1 MKQRENTSTEEC
13 KFNLGAIPKFN
24 IPELKISFIRN
35 KDKLWNKK
43 ITKPEDA
50 ALIMKSL
57 FPKEEIEAQE
67 QAIVLYLDNSG
78 KVIGYYRHSKGGL
91 TATIIDIRLILSVAL
106 KCLCTKIVLAHNHPS
121 GNMNPSESDKK
132 ITTKLKQSAKVMD
145 IALLDHLIIGKNG
158 YYSFEAEKS
167 FPLEGIKNYN
177 QKFETNT
184 ILCGDVISELKKL
197 PDNSIDCVITSPP
210 YWQLRDYGF
219 KTQWGLEKT
228 FKEYLSNLWQMMD
241 EIHRVL
247 KPRGSV
253 WINLGDTYFGSGNG
267 SGQNPLD
274 DNNLRKSKGYLIT
287 PSKPNDDKS
296 NGLKKKCQVLI
307 PHRFAIGCVDRGWI
321 VRNDIIWA
329 KPNGLP
335 ESARDRFSKK
345 HEYIFLLV
353 KQPDYYFD
361 LDAVRDPHKENSKK
375 RIKYRMTAYGGD
387 TKNKK
392 GAFGKGEKN
401 GGTLKKL
408 SLNPKG
414 KNPGDVSDFWAI
426 STKHGNAKHYA
437 TFNSDLI
444 TKPILA
450 GCPKGGI
457 ILDPFCGSG
466 TTGVKA
472 IQLGRK
478 FIGIDGK
485 KEYCDIARKSIR
497 DAALIGNEKTNI
509 KVLFNQ
515 LKSLNFKQV
524 A

>member
-1 MKQRENTSTEEC
+1 
-13 KFNLGAIPKFN
+13 
-24 IPELKISFIRN
+24 
-35 KDKLWNKK
+35 
-43 ITKPEDA
+43 
-50 ALIMKSL
+50 
-57 FPKEEIEAQE
+57 
-67 QAIVLYLDNSG
+67 
-78 KVIGYYRHSKGGL
+78 
-91 TATIIDIRLILSVAL
+91 
-106 KCLCTKIVLAHNHPS
+106 
-121 GNMNPSESDKK
+121 
-132 ITTKLKQSAKVMD
+132 MD
-145 IALLDHLIIGKNG
+145 IALLDHFIIGKEG
-158 YYSFEAEKS
+158 YYSFEEEAS
-167 FPLEGIKNYN
+167 FPLEGTKHFRNKI
-177 QKFETNT
+177 EPNT
-184 ILCGDVISELKKL
+184 ILCGDVISELKKI
-197 PDNSIDCVITSPP
+197 PNSSIDCVITSPP

-219 KTQWGLEKT
+219 KSQWGLEKN
-228 FKEYLSNLWQMMD
+228 FNEYLSNLWSMMD
-241 EIHRVL
+241 ELYRVL
-247 KPRGSV
+247 KPKGTV

-287 PSKPNDDKS
+287 PSKPNADKS

-335 ESARDRFSKK
+335 ESAKDRFSKK

-361 LDAVRDPHKENSKK
+361 LNAVRDPHKAASKE
-375 RIKYRMTAYGGD
+375 RIKYRMTAFGGD
-387 TKNKK
+387 VKNKK

-401 GGTLKKL
+401 GGTLKRI
-408 SLNPKG
+408 SLNPNG

-426 STKHGNAKHYA
+426 TTKHGNAKHYA

-472 IQLGRK
+472 IELGRK

-485 KEYCDIARKSIR
+485 KEYCDIARKNIR
-497 DAALIGNEKTNI
+497 DTSITNNEKPNVKT
-509 KVLFNQ
+509 LFSQLQQ
-515 LKSLNFKQV
+515 LKFKQ
-524 A
+524 AA